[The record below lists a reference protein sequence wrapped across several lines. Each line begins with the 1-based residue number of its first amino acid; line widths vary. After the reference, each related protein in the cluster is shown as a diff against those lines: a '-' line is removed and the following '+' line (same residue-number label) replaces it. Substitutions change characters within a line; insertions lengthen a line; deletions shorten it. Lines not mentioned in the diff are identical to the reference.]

1 MTEPQNSAAPAGWY
15 VDPITRRHLRWWNG
29 LAWTESV
36 APLPGVE
43 PAAAVAPAPRVQ
55 QRFALQASDDQT
67 QAAAAHTQVQA
78 ERFTQPAQQF
88 VTQVPNYVAQR
99 VEPTAEPTLSVAP
112 TIPWPAMQ
120 NGAQSAAA
128 QPVGH
133 YTPQYADALSILG
146 SLPLDDANDDEGVD
160 DPAPER
166 SPFAPTTAS
175 DTDPISSLPVAA
187 APPVSATDSRSE
199 AVKSA
204 AARLEAE
211 WAAQLADQAQRDRE
225 AAHFALAAQADAAH
239 ARAQAHLA
247 ESLAAA
253 TAQAQQVQAQQV
265 QAQQAQHAQA
275 PDSTAL
281 DTTALDDS
289 IESTLMSRRRLRD
302 GGTGPV
308 ASSGAP
314 TSRASVAVAD
324 DDIWAGP
331 GDRRGEASWSPVGN
345 GRVAE
350 LNNRIPERWST
361 ASVWLLTLTPWL
373 WGLALFVTLSLFAP
387 WSLPAIGVL
396 ALPWLVGLLFAQQ
409 DAARLRDFGHAH
421 PPSPAWALLTA
432 PVYLVLRTLMLRR
445 TLGAGSAPLIVWA
458 INAALL
464 VSILAAAAL
473 MPEILPSYV
482 IDTLEPLRE
491 TAKDWAGR

>member
-1 MTEPQNSAAPAGWY
+1 MTDSQNSAAPAGWY

-43 PAAAVAPAPRVQ
+43 PAASVAPAPRVQ
-55 QRFALQASDDQT
+55 QRFALQASDDET

-88 VTQVPNYVAQR
+88 VTQVPDHVAQR
-99 VEPTAEPTLSVAP
+99 IDPVAEQQPTLSVAP

-120 NGAQSAAA
+120 NGTQSAAA

-133 YTPQYADALSILG
+133 YTPQYADALSVLG
-146 SLPLDDANDDEGVD
+146 ALPVDDSNDDEGVD
-160 DPAPER
+160 DPAPAG
-166 SPFAPTTAS
+166 SGFAP
-175 DTDPISSLPVAA
+175 AA
-187 APPVSATDSRSE
+187 AAAAVPSVSAFPTEVTAPVSASDARSE

-211 WAAQLADQAQRDRE
+211 WAAQLADQAQRDSD
-225 AAHFALAAQADAAH
+225 AAHYALAAQAEAAH
-239 ARAQAHLA
+239 ARAQTH
-247 ESLAAA
+247 
-253 TAQAQQVQAQQV
+253 TQAQAQAFAAAQ
-265 QAQQAQHAQA
+265 QAQQA
-275 PDSTAL
+275 PGVSPPVVPLPTESEL
-281 DTTALDDS
+281 DES
-289 IESTLMSRRRLRD
+289 VESTLMSRRRLRD
-302 GGTGPV
+302 RSVGSAEAPS
-308 ASSGAP
+308 AAAAPSGRGSIA
-314 TSRASVAVAD
+314 TAD

-331 GDRRGEASWSPVGN
+331 GDRRGDASWSPVGN

-350 LNNRIPERWST
+350 LNNQVAHRWST

-373 WGLALFVTLSLFAP
+373 WGLALFVTLSLFEA
-387 WSLPAIGVL
+387 WSLPAVGVL

-409 DAARLRDFGHAH
+409 DAARLRDFGHEH
-421 PPSPAWALLTA
+421 PPSASWALLTA
-432 PVYLVLRTLMLRR
+432 PVYLVLRTIMLRR
-445 TLGAGSAPLIVWA
+445 TLGTGSAPLIVWA

-464 VSILAAAAL
+464 SGIIAAATL

-482 IDTLEPLRE
+482 VSALEPLKA
-491 TAKDWAGR
+491 TANAWAGR